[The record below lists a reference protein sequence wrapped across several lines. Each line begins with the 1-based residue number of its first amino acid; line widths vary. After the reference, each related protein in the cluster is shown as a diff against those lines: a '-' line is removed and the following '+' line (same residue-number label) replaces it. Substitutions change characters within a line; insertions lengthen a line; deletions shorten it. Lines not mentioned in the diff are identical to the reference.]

1 MQLEVNIKNID
12 EFKRLAKKAP
22 QLVETEFSS
31 ALNKIAAFGEKTA
44 VETANKMKIHSTGY
58 LQNSIRQ
65 KRISKL
71 AYAVVS
77 GAPYSIWVEL
87 GRKPG
92 SWPPRAP
99 IEEWVKRHHTRFSSF
114 KSKGSKGAQKD
125 IRNAAFLIQRAIF
138 RKGTKPRPYMQHTL
152 EKMQARADRYLD
164 QALANV
170 IKKL

>member
-1 MQLEVNIKNID
+1 MEIKIKNLD
-12 EFKRLAKKAP
+12 EFKRLSQKAP
-22 QLVETEFSS
+22 LLVETEFSN
-31 ALNKIAAFGEKTA
+31 ALNRIATYGEKTA
-44 VETANKMKIHSTGY
+44 VKTANKMKIHSTGY

-125 IRNAAFLIQRAIF
+125 IKNAAFLIQRAIF
-138 RKGTKPRPYMQHTL
+138 RRGVKPRPYMQHTL
-152 EKMQARADRYLD
+152 EKMQVQADKYLD